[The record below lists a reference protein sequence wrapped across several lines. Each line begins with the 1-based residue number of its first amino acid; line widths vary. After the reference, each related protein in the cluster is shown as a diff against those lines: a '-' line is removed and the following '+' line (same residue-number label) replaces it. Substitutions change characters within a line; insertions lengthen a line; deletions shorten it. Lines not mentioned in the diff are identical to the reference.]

1 MLGTRAFGANFNRI
15 GGIPDDAALTM
26 ARDLMK
32 AHPDADTIM
41 FPSPH
46 WPVINAIAPLEEEF
60 GVTVMSSI
68 QAILWQ
74 ALRLAG
80 VKDSISGYG
89 QLFEAH

>member
-1 MLGTRAFGANFNRI
+1 
-15 GGIPDDAALTM
+15 
-26 ARDLMK
+26 
-32 AHPDADTIM
+32 M

-74 ALRLAG
+74 GLRLAG
-80 VKDSISGYG
+80 IKDSISGYG
-89 QLFEAH
+89 RLFKDF